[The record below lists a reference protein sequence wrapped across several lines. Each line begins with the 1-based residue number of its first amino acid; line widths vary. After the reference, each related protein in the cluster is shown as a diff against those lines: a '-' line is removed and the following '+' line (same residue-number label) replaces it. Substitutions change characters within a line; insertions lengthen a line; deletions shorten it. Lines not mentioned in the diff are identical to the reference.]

1 MAELATIARPYADA
15 LFKASRGNLPQT
27 QAWLDQLAAAASS
40 QELLDFAANPPVNA
54 TQVFHVVTSAI
65 KDSLPEHGV
74 NFLRM
79 VIDNDRLAAVPEVA
93 RQFRVLANEVSGSS
107 DAVIVSAFPIDQAEL
122 QQLIATLEK
131 RFGRKLEASV
141 KIDPELIGGVRVAVG
156 DEVLDTSVKARLEQ
170 MKSALIA

>member
-27 QAWLDQLAAAASS
+27 QAWLDHLAAAASS
-40 QELLDFAANPPVNA
+40 QELLDFAANPRVNA

-107 DAVIVSAFPIDQAEL
+107 DAVSVSAIFSAWPNKFRFS
-122 QQLIATLEK
+122 QLVCPPNPS
-131 RFGRKLEASV
+131 SV
-141 KIDPELIGGVRVAVG
+141 
-156 DEVLDTSVKARLEQ
+156 
-170 MKSALIA
+170 

>member
-1 MAELATIARPYADA
+1 
-15 LFKASRGNLPQT
+15 
-27 QAWLDQLAAAASS
+27 
-40 QELLDFAANPPVNA
+40 
-54 TQVFHVVTSAI
+54 
-65 KDSLPEHGV
+65 
-74 NFLRM
+74 M

-122 QQLIATLEK
+122 QQLVATLEK